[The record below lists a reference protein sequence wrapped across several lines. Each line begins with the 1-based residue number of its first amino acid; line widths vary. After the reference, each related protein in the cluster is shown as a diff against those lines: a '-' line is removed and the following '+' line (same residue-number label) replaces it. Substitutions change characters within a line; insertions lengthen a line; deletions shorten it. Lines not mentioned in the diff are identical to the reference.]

1 MFSDK
6 LVVMPIIS
14 QTEFF
19 PIKGAESCHQD
30 FYKNNPTRYKTY
42 RWGCGR
48 DQRLSSIWGDK
59 VTH

>member
-1 MFSDK
+1 MFPDN
-6 LVVMPIIS
+6 LVAMPIIS

-19 PIKGAESCHQD
+19 PIKGAESRHQD
-30 FYKNNPTRYKTY
+30 FYKNNPIRYKTY
-42 RWGCGR
+42 RGGRGR